1 METPLNLRPILSFL
15 EDLSTHNNKV
25 WFDEHR
31 PAYETARDTF
41 EQFVDVLI
49 DHLRASDQLQGVSA
63 KDCVARIN
71 RDIRFSK
78 DKSPYKTNFGATIA
92 PGGRKATRL
101 GYHISL
107 APQAQ
112 SLVAGGL
119 YMPTPEQLTRFR
131 EAIDKQPEGFKKL
144 TRAKAF
150 VEAFGAIGGERLKT
164 APQGYDRAH
173 PEIELLQLKQ
183 VVVVH
188 HFSDAEVLAHDFPR
202 QVVAVCRAMKP
213 FLDYLN
219 GILA

>member
-1 METPLNLRPILSFL
+1 METTLNLGPILSFL
-15 EDLSTHNNKV
+15 DDLSKHNNKA
-25 WFDEHR
+25 WFDKNR
-31 PAYETARDTF
+31 PAYEDARGTF
-41 EQFVDVLI
+41 ERFINYLI
-49 DHLRASDQLQGVSA
+49 DELRASDHLQGLSA
-63 KDCVARIN
+63 KECVSRIN

-78 DKSPYKTNFGATIA
+78 DKSPYKTNLGATIA

-101 GYHISL
+101 GCHISVG
-107 APQAQ
+107 PQGQ

-131 EAIDKQPEGFKKL
+131 QAIDKEAAGFKKI

-150 VEAFGAIGGERLKT
+150 VEYLGTIEGEKLKT

-183 VVVVH
+183 VTVVH
-188 HFSDAEVLAHDFPR
+188 HFSDKEVLARDFPS
-202 QVVAVCRAMKP
+202 QALTVCRAMKP

-219 GILA
+219 GVLQ